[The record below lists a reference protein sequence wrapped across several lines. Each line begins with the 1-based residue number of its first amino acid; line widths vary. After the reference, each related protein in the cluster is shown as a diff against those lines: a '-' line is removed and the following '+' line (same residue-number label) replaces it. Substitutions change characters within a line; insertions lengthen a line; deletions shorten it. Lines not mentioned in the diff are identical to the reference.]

1 MGPTMAKQAGRQA
14 GKKDKKDKKHEKD
27 EQDEGKEWRHSQNPP
42 AARNSEGGAPT
53 SPALPGP
60 TSQT

>member
-27 EQDEGKEWRHSQNPP
+27 EQDEDPP